1 MKHWQKVEVWKEVC
15 SDNITKT
22 LLDNIVELTNGKWY
36 SVQCVNSRKE
46 SFKKY
51 VIELPVE
58 KEPEKKVYAIDECPP
73 GTVWCDGECLSF

>member
-58 KEPEKKVYAIDECPP
+58 KEPEKKVYALDECPP
-73 GTVWCDGECLSF
+73 GTVWCDGECLDI